1 MERHNIIE
9 LASESFIAFCNAAE
23 WIMGRHEVKSIIFAK
38 EIKYWRRKNVLLST
52 EMSELENSGIIW

>member
-38 EIKYWRRKNVLLST
+38 EIKY
-52 EMSELENSGIIW
+52 